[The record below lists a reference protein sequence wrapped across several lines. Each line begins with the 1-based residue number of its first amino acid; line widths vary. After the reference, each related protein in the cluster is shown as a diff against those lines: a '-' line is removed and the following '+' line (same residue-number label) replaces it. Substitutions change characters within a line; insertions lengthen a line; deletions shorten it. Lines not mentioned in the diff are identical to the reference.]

1 MGFDTKY
8 NTLLK
13 AIHDATRG
21 IDGRT
26 LWPGSGAQIYS
37 SVIDLL
43 TMETIKDLENAE
55 KRMSLKEL
63 SKLFYSPSLIR
74 YVIAGEFLIGSKVLI
89 KENRI
94 TFNRAKNATSLL
106 MKILENKTY
115 SNPFCTDKKNLYIS
129 PKKVDSMMRKSKLN
143 KVNKDNKKIAELIVN
158 LNGLIWS
165 NYYDIFIARG
175 MEIGGPYKLGDYT
188 VIVRDFFDIF
198 PDKVWPSSQKNMKKL
213 SIKSL
218 KIYLG
223 YKNIDWKIDYFMHEI
238 NPIPPN
244 KLQFWMGVIE
254 DTSGGKREL
263 NNSDMNKLIE
273 TMPKMIIDQV
283 KYVNKLPIKK
293 KIKKG
298 IELSYY
304 QLIQLHQF
312 ASGSSKVP
320 AYILKEC
327 EKSCVELWKRYDWKN
342 RDDNYKKVN
351 WSELYDIRKD
361 YIR

>member
-1 MGFDTKY
+1 LDFDTKY
-8 NTLLK
+8 DALLK
-13 AIHDATRG
+13 AIHAATRG

-43 TMETIKDLENAE
+43 AMEIITDLENAK
-55 KRMSLKEL
+55 KRLSLKEL
-63 SKLFYSPSLIR
+63 SRLFYSPSLIR

-94 TFNRAKNATSLL
+94 TFNRAKSAISLL

-115 SNPFCTDKKNLYIS
+115 SDPFCSDKKNLYIS
-129 PKKVDSMMRKSKLN
+129 PKKVDSVIRKGKLN
-143 KVNKDNKKIAELIVN
+143 KVNKDGGKIAELIVN

-175 MEIGGPYKLGDYT
+175 MEIGGPYKFGECT
-188 VIVRDFFDIF
+188 VIVRDYFDIF
-198 PDKVWPSSQKNMKKL
+198 PDKIWPSSQKNMKKL
-213 SIKSL
+213 GIKSL

-223 YKNIDWKIDYFMHEI
+223 YKNIDWKIDYFMHEL
-238 NPIPPN
+238 NPIPPS
-244 KLQFWMGVIE
+244 KLQFWIGVIE
-254 DTSGGKREL
+254 DTSGRKRGL
-263 NNSDMNKLIE
+263 NDNDIDKLLDK
-273 TMPKMIIDQV
+273 MPKMIIDQV
-283 KYVNKLPIKK
+283 KYVNKLPIKE

-304 QLIQLHQF
+304 QLNHLHQF
-312 ASGSSKVP
+312 ASGSQKVP
-320 AYILKEC
+320 DYILKEC
-327 EKSCVELWKRYDWKN
+327 EKSCVELWKKYDWKN
-342 RDDNYKKVN
+342 RDDSYEKID
-351 WSELYDIRKD
+351 WSELYDIRKS